1 MTRIRVV
8 ALNTLREAIRDK
20 ALYVLAGFAL
30 AAIFGSKAL
39 GWISVGQDIKIVKDI
54 CLAAMS
60 VFGALTAIFV
70 GTNLLYKEID
80 KKTLY
85 TILAQPMERYEFVV
99 GKYFGLAA
107 LLLLDIL
114 FMTAVTAIWVLVLGG
129 TLDLVFFHAVLLI
142 YVKLLLITAFSVLL
156 SALASPILGAV
167 IVFCVY
173 VFGHATEI
181 FRDLPPQ
188 IAGTPAEPVLKVVYY
203 VVPNLSLMDL
213 HAHAANQ
220 VPVNALY
227 VLWAAVYGLGWTAA
241 LLALACA
248 AFEGKEL

>member
-1 MTRIRVV
+1 MKRIQVV

-30 AAIFGSKAL
+30 VAILGSKAI

-85 TILAQPMERYEFVV
+85 TILAQPMERYEFVI
-99 GKYFGLAA
+99 GKYLGLAI

-114 FMTAVTAIWVLVLGG
+114 FMTAVTVAWVLVLKGEISPI
-129 TLDLVFFHAVLLI
+129 FFQAVLLI
-142 YVKLLLITAFSVLL
+142 YVKLLLITALSVLL
-156 SALASPILGAV
+156 SAAASPILGAV
-167 IVFCVY
+167 IVFCAY
-173 VFGHATEI
+173 VFGHATEV

-188 IAGTPAEPVLKVVYY
+188 IAGTPAEPVLRTVYY
-203 VVPNLSLMDL
+203 IVPNLSLLDL
-213 HAHAANQ
+213 HAYAANN
-220 VPVNALY
+220 VPVNPLY
-227 VLWAAVYGLGWTAA
+227 VFWAAVYGLGWGVAI
-241 LLALACA
+241 LALACV
-248 AFEGKEL
+248 AFENKEL

>member
-1 MTRIRVV
+1 MTRIRVIS
-8 ALNTLREAIRDK
+8 ANTLRESIRDK

-30 AAIFGSKAL
+30 VAILGSKAL

-99 GKYFGLAA
+99 GKYFGLAV

-114 FMTAVTAIWVLVLGG
+114 FMAAVTALWILILGG
-129 TLDLVFFHAVLLI
+129 QVDLVFFQAVSLI

-188 IAGTPAEPVLKVVYY
+188 ITGTPAEPILKAIYY
-203 VVPNLSLMDL
+203 VVPNLSLLDL

-220 VPVNALY
+220 VPVNGAY